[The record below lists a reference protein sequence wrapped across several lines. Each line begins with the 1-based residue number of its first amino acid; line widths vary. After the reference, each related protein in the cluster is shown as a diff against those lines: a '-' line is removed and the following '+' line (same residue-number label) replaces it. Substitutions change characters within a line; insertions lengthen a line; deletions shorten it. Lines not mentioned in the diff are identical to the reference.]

1 MSIEKES
8 YNEKRDFS
16 QLLTDAALMNGA
28 SNGSASTQKFA
39 IALSK
44 DWIKDAYV
52 DLVVKNRAAV
62 PERIS
67 FEVSGYQ
74 DSTENGENEV
84 ASIRQFQDNVE
95 ANKNDKLKQVVEKKT
110 GIYGGIGMAIIGL
123 LMLVTGALSLI
134 GIILIIMGGIWA
146 YRTNNNNKKVQQQR
160 IDIAEQYEQSK
171 KDGATVI
178 RQIMAEVVDFR
189 DEFSQV
195 DAESQQVVDFLDQLS
210 PNQYIRNLN
219 GSTRRVNVGG
229 DN

>member
-1 MSIEKES
+1 
-8 YNEKRDFS
+8 
-16 QLLTDAALMNGA
+16 
-28 SNGSASTQKFA
+28 
-39 IALSK
+39 
-44 DWIKDAYV
+44 
-52 DLVVKNRAAV
+52 
-62 PERIS
+62 
-67 FEVSGYQ
+67 
-74 DSTENGENEV
+74 
-84 ASIRQFQDNVE
+84 
-95 ANKNDKLKQVVEKKT
+95 
-110 GIYGGIGMAIIGL
+110 MAIIGL